1 MTATTSHPTTA
12 TTAPAP
18 RPPSVRR
25 RARRPWSTLLL
36 RYVLLT
42 LLAVTIVY
50 PLVWMATASLRS
62 NSAALSDPFGFGG
75 RWSLDNYRFLIA
87 DGRLLT
93 WVTNSVLVDVI
104 SVALIAGLS
113 AVAAYGFSTFDFRG
127 KQAWFGLLIVGLM
140 VPPQAL
146 VIAGYRWIELFNI
159 QDTYLALIVTY
170 CGWTPF
176 GILVM
181 RNFFDSVP
189 KELREAAVMDGASHT
204 RIFLQVLLPLAR
216 PSLLTVVIFN
226 VIWVWNDFIY
236 PLVYMQ
242 SPDRYTVPV
251 GVLQFAG
258 RSTSQIAVQMAVL
271 AVATALP
278 LLVYLVFRK
287 QFVRG
292 VLEGAVKG

>member
-1 MTATTSHPTTA
+1 MTATTSHPTTTVSA
-12 TTAPAP
+12 PQPTAA
-18 RPPSVRR
+18 RR
-25 RARRPWSTLLL
+25 RARRPWGTRLL

-93 WVTNSVLVDVI
+93 WVGNSVLVDVI

-113 AVAAYGFSTFDFRG
+113 AVAAYGFSTFEFRG
-127 KQAWFGLLIVGLM
+127 KQVWFGLLIVGLM

-242 SPDRYTVPV
+242 SPNRYTVPV

>member
-1 MTATTSHPTTA
+1 MTTTTTTTSGATATSASPVGA
-12 TTAPAP
+12 T
-18 RPPSVRR
+18 RR
-25 RARRPWSTLLL
+25 RARRPVGVRVL

-62 NSAALSDPFGFGG
+62 NTAALADPFGFGG
-75 RWSLDNYRFLIA
+75 RWSLDNYAYLVR
-87 DGRLLT
+87 DGRMLT
-93 WVTNSVLVDVI
+93 WVANSVLVDVI
-104 SVALIAGLS
+104 SVALIAALS
-113 AVAAYGFSTFDFRG
+113 AVAAYGFSTFEFRG
-127 KQAWFGLLIVGLM
+127 KQVWFGLLIVGLM
-140 VPPQAL
+140 VRPQAL

-176 GILVM
+176 GILLM

-189 KELREAAVMDGASHT
+189 KELREAAVMDGASHV

-258 RSTSQIAVQMAVL
+258 RSTSQVAVQMAVL

>member
-1 MTATTSHPTTA
+1 MTATTSHPTT
-12 TTAPAP
+12 TASAP
-18 RPPSVRR
+18 QPTAARR
-25 RARRPWSTLLL
+25 RARRPWGTRLL

-93 WVTNSVLVDVI
+93 WVGNSVLVDVI

-113 AVAAYGFSTFDFRG
+113 AVAAYGFSTFEFRG
-127 KQAWFGLLIVGLM
+127 KQVWFGLLIVGLM

-242 SPDRYTVPV
+242 SPNRYTVPV

>member
-1 MTATTSHPTTA
+1 MNGATITG
-12 TTAPAP
+12 
-18 RPPSVRR
+18 RVI
-25 RARRPWSTLLL
+25 
-36 RYVLLT
+36 RYVLLG
-42 LLAVTIVY
+42 LLGLTIVY
-50 PLVWMATASLRS
+50 PLFWMGTISFRD
-62 NSAALSDPFGFGG
+62 NSSAIADPFGLGG
-75 RWSLDNYRFLIA
+75 TWSLDNYVFLIE
-87 DGRLLT
+87 DGRLIDWLGNSFVVN
-93 WVTNSVLVDVI
+93 VTSVV
-104 SVALIAGLS
+104 LIAALS
-113 AVAAYGFSTFDFRG
+113 AVAAYGFSTFEFRG
-127 KQAWFGLLIVGLM
+127 KRFWFGLLIVGLM

-146 VIAGYRWIELFNI
+146 VIAGYRWVEVLGI
-159 QDTYLALIVTY
+159 QDTLLSLVVTY

-176 GILVM
+176 GILVL

-189 KELREAAVMDGASHT
+189 KELREAAIMDGASHF
-204 RIFLQVLLPLAR
+204 RIFAQVLMPLAR
-216 PSLLTVVIFN
+216 PSIATIVIFN

-236 PLVYMQ
+236 PLVYVQ
-242 SPDRYTVPV
+242 DPDLYTVPV